1 MLVLAVA
8 PGFGIALV
16 GSFLGGAGNGVWS
29 VSVIDRIQQRLP
41 SEFQARVMGLLESV
55 VAAASGVGFLLA
67 GLLEGTLGARGVI
80 ALAGAGTVLAAFA
93 YAWALTGDGD
103 PDDPG
108 PDETAAVLAGAASS

>member
-41 SEFQARVMGLLESV
+41 AEFQARVMGLLESV
-55 VAAASGVGFLLA
+55 VAASSGLGFLLA
-67 GLLEGTLGARGVI
+67 GLLEGPLGARGVI
-80 ALAGAGTVLAAFA
+80 ALAGVGTVLAAFA
-93 YAWALTGDGD
+93 YAWALTGSRD
-103 PDDPG
+103 PDEPG
-108 PDETAAVLAGAASS
+108 PDETAPMLAASASG